1 MLGGLGALNKVG
13 VAVAQSL
20 APSSAS
26 LNLDFTLGSL
36 DSRITFTRA
45 STATFFDS
53 AGVLTSAAVNAP
65 RFDYNPS
72 TLAPQGL
79 LIEEQRTNL
88 LVQSENFAT
97 TWVAANLSVSAD
109 ATTAPSGATTAD
121 KLIATAVSGEH
132 IADNSFTAVS
142 GTTYTFSAFVK
153 AAGLT
158 DIGLRFTVAAFWTGS
173 ISPQVRF
180 NLLDQTMS
188 VITGTP
194 ASYSITPVGN
204 GWYRV
209 SMSVVCIANGTPSA
223 RIQLMSG
230 ASNNFTGNGV
240 DGCFV
245 WGAQTEAGAF
255 ATSYIPTTT
264 TALTRN
270 ADVASMTGTNFSSW
284 YNAVEGTFV
293 AQYLPSAV
301 AASNAGQCV
310 IHVSNG
316 TATEQLQLIKRANV
330 DASTRYRVD
339 AGGVNSAFLNLGT
352 FTATQTK
359 AAITYKVDDFVGIK
373 SGGSLVTDTSGG
385 VPAPN
390 KMDIGTELSGLSSIN
405 GYIQRIS
412 YYPTRLA
419 DSTLQALTA

>member
-255 ATSYIPTTT
+255 PTSYIPTTT
-264 TALTRN
+264 TALTRS
-270 ADVASMTGTNFSSW
+270 ADVATMTGTNFSSW
-284 YNAVEGTFV
+284 YNAVEGTLFAQSQTAQAYAAGVPARVSIDDGTITNRIAIRNGNNFSSVVSVSGSSV
-293 AQYLPSAV
+293 ASLESTAWN
-301 AASNAGQCV
+301 SNIAKQ
-310 IHVSNG
+310 
-316 TATEQLQLIKRANV
+316 
-330 DASTRYRVD
+330 
-339 AGGVNSAFLNLGT
+339 
-352 FTATQTK
+352 
-359 AAITYKVDDFVGIK
+359 AIAYKVDDFAYTTNGASV
-373 SGGSLVTDTSGG
+373 VTDTLGAIPSVNRLG
-385 VPAPN
+385 
-390 KMDIGTELSGLSSIN
+390 IGLTGTQNYLN

-419 DSTLQALTA
+419 NSTLQALTA

>member
-1 MLGGLGALNKVG
+1 MLATWGCTTFPKPTIDLQFAGA
-13 VAVAQSL
+13 
-20 APSSAS
+20 
-26 LNLDFTLGSL
+26 TSL
-36 DSRITFTRA
+36 DNRITFTRA
-45 STATFFDS
+45 STATFFNS
-53 AGVLTSAAVNAP
+53 AGVLTSAAVDVA

-72 TLAPQGL
+72 TLAPLGL
-79 LIEEQRTNL
+79 LIEEQRTNIVL
-88 LVQSENFAT
+88 QSEAFNEAVWAKTNTSVTANSAASPAGTATADSIIPAAGTASKYVEQSVTTTATAFSFSVYLKANGVQFVQIRTGAAISAGFVNFDILNGTVGLAT
-97 TWVAANLSVSAD
+97 T
-109 ATTAPSGATTAD
+109 
-121 KLIATAVSGEH
+121 
-132 IADNSFTAVS
+132 
-142 GTTYTFSAFVK
+142 
-153 AAGLT
+153 
-158 DIGLRFTVAAFWTGS
+158 WTGS
-173 ISPQVRF
+173 IQ
-180 NLLDQTMS
+180 
-188 VITGTP
+188 
-194 ASYSITPVGN
+194 AVGN

-209 SMSVVCIANGTPSA
+209 VCSMGTVSAATSFIVIQVVDSGSAARNATTTVGDGTVSVLAY
-223 RIQLMSG
+223 
-230 ASNNFTGNGV
+230 
-240 DGCFV
+240 
-245 WGAQTEAGAF
+245 GAQLEAGAF

-264 TALTRN
+264 TALTRS
-270 ADVASMTGTNFSSW
+270 ADVATMTGTNFSSW

-301 AASNAGQCV
+301 AASTAGQCV

-405 GYIQRIS
+405 GYIQRIA

-419 DSTLQALTA
+419 DAQLQALTA